1 MPRTGASPG
10 GEILAEGGTVKRSL
24 WAFVAV
30 AVGAGWAVLP
40 TAAGAEPRQNQPG
53 GSPDSEIGVTADTI
67 KIAVIADVDNP
78 VRPGLFQGTVN
89 GVRAFAKYIN
99 GTKGKLAGRNVEVD
113 FIDSKLSADEA
124 RNAVIRACQEDFAIV
139 GTNALFLNNV
149 QPMEQCIDKAGQ
161 MTGLPDVPTLQTEVA
176 HQCSQIS
183 FAVIASALDC
193 ATKDDH
199 PQTYSARIGQI
210 LYYKKQNK
218 DLHGVWVL
226 PSDLKST
233 INSTTPVATGNVK
246 AGVKQD
252 EDFFKISGLATQSEY
267 TPVAQAIK
275 QHNSTYGQSIS
286 DYKSSVQM
294 RKESKIQ
301 GVNSVKVWDC
311 ALTCYDAKFLSE
323 GGADVEGQYAS
334 LFFVP
339 FEEAKQN
346 KSVAAFLKAIGGKSK
361 ADGFSAQAWTAG
373 LFFRDVVN
381 NVVKADG
388 NNGLTRARFL
398 EEAAKIH
405 DFRAEV
411 GGQGMLGPTDV
422 GGKKLNGCFVLT
434 QVKGGKYV
442 RIFPK
447 EKGTLNCDSKNV
459 TTIQLDQ
466 S

>member
-1 MPRTGASPG
+1 M
-10 GEILAEGGTVKRSL
+10 KRSL
-24 WAFVAV
+24 LAVVAV
-30 AVGAGWAVLP
+30 AAAVGSGLVPA
-40 TAAGAEPRQNQPG
+40 TAGAQQNQ

-67 KIAVIADVDNP
+67 RIAVIADVDNP
-78 VRPGLFQGTVN
+78 IRPGLFQGTVN
-89 GVRAFAKYIN
+89 GVQAFGKYIN
-99 GTKGKLAGRNVEVD
+99 SHGKLAGRNVQVD

-149 QPMEQCIDKAGQ
+149 QPLEQCVDKAGQ
-161 MTGLPDVPTLQTEVA
+161 ATGLPDMPTLQAETA
-176 HQCSQIS
+176 HQCSPIS
-183 FAVIASALDC
+183 FAVIAAALDC
-193 ATKDDH
+193 STINQH
-199 PQTYSARIGQI
+199 PQTYTARMGQI

-218 DLHGVWVL
+218 DLHGIWVL

-233 INSTTPVATGNVK
+233 INSTTPVASGNVK

-252 EDFFKISGLATQSEY
+252 EDFFKISGQATQSDY
-267 TPVAQAIK
+267 TPVAQSIK
-275 QHNSTYGQSIS
+275 QHNSTYAQSIA

-294 RKESKIQ
+294 RKEAKVQ
-301 GVNSVKVWDC
+301 GVTSIKVWDC
-311 ALTCYDAKFLSE
+311 ALQCYDAKFLSE
-323 GGADVEGQYAS
+323 GGADVEGNYAS

-346 KSVAAFLKAIGGKSK
+346 KSVDAFLKSIGGKSK
-361 ADGFSAQAWTAG
+361 ADGFAAQAWTAG

-398 EEAAKIH
+398 EEARKIH

-411 GGQGMLGPTDV
+411 DGQGMLGPTDV

-434 QVKGGKYV
+434 QVKNGKYV

-447 EKGTLNCDSKNV
+447 QKGTLNCDSKNV
-459 TTIQLDQ
+459 TTVQLDQ

>member
-1 MPRTGASPG
+1 VS
-10 GEILAEGGTVKRSL
+10 
-24 WAFVAV
+24 VALV
-30 AVGAGWAVLP
+30 VGAGLVPA
-40 TAAGAEPRQNQPG
+40 TAGAQQNQ
-53 GSPDSEIGVTADTI
+53 GSPESDIGVTADTI
-67 KIAVIADVDNP
+67 RIAVIADVDNP
-78 VRPGLFQGTVN
+78 ARPGLFQGTVN
-89 GVRAFAKYIN
+89 GVEAFGKYIN
-99 GTKGKLAGRNVEVD
+99 SHGKLAGRNVQVD

-149 QPMEQCIDKAGQ
+149 QPLEQCVDKAGQ
-161 MTGLPDVPTLQTEVA
+161 ATGLPDIPTLQTETA
-176 HQCSQIS
+176 HQCSPIS
-183 FAVIASALDC
+183 FPVIASALDC
-193 ATKDDH
+193 ATKDQH
-199 PQTYSARIGQI
+199 PQTYTTRMGQI

-233 INSTTPVATGNVK
+233 VNSTTPVATGDVK

-252 EDFFKISGLATQSEY
+252 EDFFKISAQATQSDY
-267 TPVAQAIK
+267 TPVAQSIK

-294 RKESKIQ
+294 RKEAKVQ
-301 GVNSVKVWDC
+301 GVTSVKVWDC
-311 ALTCYDAKFLSE
+311 ALQCYDAKFLSE
-323 GGADVEGQYAS
+323 GGADVNDNYAS
-334 LFFVP
+334 LFFIP

-346 KSVAAFLKAIGGKSK
+346 KSVNAFLKSIGGKSK

-398 EEAAKIH
+398 EEARKIH
-405 DFRAEV
+405 DFTAAV
-411 GGQGMLGPTDV
+411 DGQGMLGPTDV

-434 QVKGGKYV
+434 QVKNGKYV
-442 RIFPK
+442 RVFPK
-447 EKGTLNCDSKNV
+447 QKGTLNCDSKNV
-459 TTIQLDQ
+459 TTVQLDQ
-466 S
+466 T

>member
-1 MPRTGASPG
+1 M
-10 GEILAEGGTVKRSL
+10 KRSL

-30 AVGAGWAVLP
+30 AVGIGWAVLP
-40 TAAGAEPRQNQPG
+40 AAAGAEPRQNQPG
-53 GSPDSEIGVTADTI
+53 GSPDSDIGVTADTI
-67 KIAVIADVDNP
+67 RIAVIADVDNP
-78 VRPGLFQGTVN
+78 ARPGLFQGIVN
-89 GVRAFAKYIN
+89 GVQAFAKYIN
-99 GTKGKLAGRNVEVD
+99 GHGKLAGRNVEVD
-113 FIDSKLSADEA
+113 FIDSHLSADEA

-139 GTNALFLNNV
+139 GTSALFLNNV
-149 QPMEQCIDKAGQ
+149 QPLEQCVDKVGQ
-161 MTGLPDVPTLQTEVA
+161 ATGLPDVPTLQTEVQ

-193 ATKDDH
+193 ATKDQH
-199 PQTYSARIGQI
+199 PQTYSARMGQI

-218 DLHGVWVL
+218 DLHGIWVL

-233 INSTTPVATGNVK
+233 INSTTPVAAGDVK
-246 AGVKQD
+246 GGVKKD
-252 EDFFKISGLATQSEY
+252 EDFFKISALATQSDY

-286 DYKSSVQM
+286 DYKSSVQL
-294 RKESKIQ
+294 RKESKVQ
-301 GVNSVKVWDC
+301 GVSSVKVCDC
-311 ALTCYDAKFLSE
+311 ALQCYDAKFLSE

-334 LFFVP
+334 LFFIP

-346 KSVAAFLKAIGGKSK
+346 KSVDAFLKAIGGKSK
-361 ADGFSAQAWTAG
+361 ADGFAAQAWTAG

-388 NNGLTRARFL
+388 NNGLTRARFI
-398 EEAAKIH
+398 EEAKKIH
-405 DFRAEV
+405 NFTADV

-422 GGKKLNGCFVLT
+422 GDHKLNGCFVLT
-434 QVKGGKYV
+434 QIKGGKYV

-459 TTIQLDQ
+459 TTIKLDQ
-466 S
+466 T

>member
-1 MPRTGASPG
+1 M
-10 GEILAEGGTVKRSL
+10 KRSL
-24 WAFVAV
+24 LAVVAV
-30 AVGAGWAVLP
+30 AAAVGSGLVPA
-40 TAAGAEPRQNQPG
+40 TAGAQQNQ

-67 KIAVIADVDNP
+67 RIAVIADVDNP

-89 GVRAFAKYIN
+89 GVQAFGKYIN
-99 GTKGKLAGRNVEVD
+99 SHGKLAGRNVQVD

-149 QPMEQCIDKAGQ
+149 QPLEQCVDKAGQ
-161 MTGLPDVPTLQTEVA
+161 ATGLPDMPTLQAETA
-176 HQCSQIS
+176 HQCSPIS
-183 FAVIASALDC
+183 FAVIAAALDC
-193 ATKDDH
+193 STINQH
-199 PQTYSARIGQI
+199 PQTYAARMGQI

-218 DLHGVWVL
+218 DLHGIWVL

-233 INSTTPVATGNVK
+233 INSTTPVATGDVK

-252 EDFFKISGLATQSEY
+252 EDFFKISGQATQSEY
-267 TPVAQAIK
+267 TPVAQSIK
-275 QHNSTYGQSIS
+275 QHNSTYAQSIA

-294 RKESKIQ
+294 RKEAKVQ
-301 GVNSVKVWDC
+301 GVTSIKVWDC
-311 ALTCYDAKFLSE
+311 ALQCYDAKFLSE
-323 GGADVEGQYAS
+323 GGADVEGNYAS

-346 KSVAAFLKAIGGKSK
+346 KSVDAFLKSIGGKSK
-361 ADGFSAQAWTAG
+361 ADGFAAQAWTAG

-388 NNGLTRARFL
+388 TNGLTRARFL
-398 EEAAKIH
+398 EEARKIH

-411 GGQGMLGPTDV
+411 DGQGMLGPTDV

-434 QVKGGKYV
+434 QVKNGKYV

-447 EKGTLNCDSKNV
+447 QKGTLNCDSKNV
-459 TTIQLDQ
+459 TTVQLDQ

>member
-1 MPRTGASPG
+1 
-10 GEILAEGGTVKRSL
+10 VKRSL
-24 WAFVAV
+24 WAVVAVAV
-30 AVGAGWAVLP
+30 AVGTGLAPA
-40 TAAGAEPRQNQPG
+40 AAGAQQPEQ

-67 KIAVIADVDNP
+67 RIAVIADVDNP
-78 VRPGLFQGTVN
+78 ARPGLFQPVVD

-99 GTKGKLAGRNVEVD
+99 GHGKLAGRTVDVD
-113 FIDSKLSADEA
+113 FIDSHLSADEA

-139 GTNALFLNNV
+139 GTYALFLNNV
-149 QPMEQCIDKAGQ
+149 EPMEQCVDKAGQ
-161 MTGLPDVPTLQTEVA
+161 AVGLPDVATGQTEVA
-176 HQCSQIS
+176 QQCSPVS
-183 FAVIASALDC
+183 FAIIASALDC
-193 ATKDDH
+193 ATKDQH
-199 PQTYSARIGQI
+199 PQTYTTRMGQI
-210 LYYKKQNK
+210 LYYKKHNK
-218 DLHGVWVL
+218 DLHGIWAL
-226 PSDLKST
+226 PSDLKAT
-233 INSTTPVATGNVK
+233 LNSTTPVATGDVK

-252 EDFFKISGLATQSEY
+252 EDFFKVLGSATQSDY
-267 TPVAQAIK
+267 TPLAQAIK
-275 QHNSTYGQSIS
+275 QHNSAYAQSIA
-286 DYKSSVQM
+286 DYKSSVQL

-311 ALTCYDAKFLSE
+311 ALQCYDAKFLSE

-361 ADGFSAQAWTAG
+361 AEGFSAQAWTAG

-381 NVVKADG
+381 NVVKANG

-398 EEAAKIH
+398 EEARKIH

-411 GGQGMLGPTDV
+411 DGDGMLGPTDV
-422 GGKKLNGCFVLT
+422 GGHKVNGCFVLT

-447 EKGTLNCDSKNV
+447 DKGTLNCDSKNV
-459 TTIQLDQ
+459 TTIKLDQ
-466 S
+466 T